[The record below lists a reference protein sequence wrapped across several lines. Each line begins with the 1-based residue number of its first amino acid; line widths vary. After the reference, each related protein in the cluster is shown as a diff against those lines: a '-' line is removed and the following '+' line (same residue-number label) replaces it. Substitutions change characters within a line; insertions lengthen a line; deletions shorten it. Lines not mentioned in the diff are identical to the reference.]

1 MTSPSAAARPA
12 IIRRAR
18 PLLGT
23 IVEIT
28 VVGAASPAATRA
40 LNAAFAAIERVQ
52 ARMSYHDPASE
63 LSAINRDAARRP
75 TRISRPLADV
85 LRAAVALAQETDGA
99 FDPTIAPVLAGWG
112 LLPRLDGRTG
122 RERRASWRDIELSA
136 GRLVRFHAPL
146 HLDLGGIAK
155 GFAVDQAIA
164 CLRQRGVP
172 AALVNAGGDLRAFG
186 RRVWPIV
193 VRDPSQPGSA
203 AAELSLRNAA
213 VATSAHYFSRR
224 RWRGRFVS
232 ALVDGRTRQPSGDDP
247 RSVTVQAST
256 ALMADALTKV
266 VLALG
271 CEAEGILHRH
281 AARALVLGDGDVLH
295 LGKK

>member
-1 MTSPSAAARPA
+1 MTSPSAAVEPSLV
-12 IIRRAR
+12 RRAR

-28 VVGAASPAATRA
+28 VASADSAANTRA
-40 LNAAFAAIERVQ
+40 MNAAFAAIERIQ

-63 LSAINRDAARRP
+63 LSAINRNASRRSIP
-75 TRISRPLADV
+75 LSRPLASV
-85 LRAAVALAQETDGA
+85 LRVALALARETEGA

-112 LLPRLDGRTG
+112 LLPRLSGRSG

-136 GRLVRFHAPL
+136 AGVVRFRAPL

-164 CLRQRGVP
+164 CLHRRGI
-172 AALVNAGGDLRAFG
+172 ANALVNAGGDLRALG
-186 RRVWPIV
+186 RRAWPV
-193 VRDPSQPGSA
+193 VIRDPEQPGAA
-203 AAELSLRNAA
+203 AAELSLRQAA
-213 VATSAHYFSRR
+213 IATSAHYFSRR
-224 RWRGRFVS
+224 QWRGRMVS
-232 ALVDGRTRQPSGDDP
+232 ALVDGRIRRPSGDDL
-247 RSVTVQAST
+247 RSVTVQAPT
-256 ALMADALTKV
+256 AMMADALTKV

-281 AARALVLGDGDVLH
+281 AARALVLGDGKLLH
-295 LGKK
+295 LGNS